1 LPISHVPE
9 CIEKTK
15 RQLLPCEIEYM
26 KIASY
31 KWKEMHHRRAFW
43 SLKGNVKRKST
54 YRKTPKKHPPYC
66 LLLIVQYQK
75 ICICRYICFEL
86 MTVNGLQ
93 VILFALFCIT
103 RKIQKRKHMK

>member
-1 LPISHVPE
+1 LHISHVPE

-15 RQLLPCEIEYM
+15 RQLLPCETEYM

-54 YRKTPKKHPPYC
+54 YRKDTKKTLPPLLSASHSAIPKNMY
-66 LLLIVQYQK
+66 VQVY
-75 ICICRYICFEL
+75 
-86 MTVNGLQ
+86 
-93 VILFALFCIT
+93 LF
-103 RKIQKRKHMK
+103 